1 MDDKNLKSPVGRLHE
16 LHVGGHELGNKGL
29 QMVDGLVSLGQSVL
43 IEGRNLAEFSF
54 QFSVTV
60 LGQLFLKSH
69 KYDLQRRTRSMV
81 TAD

>member
-1 MDDKNLKSPVGRLHE
+1 
-16 LHVGGHELGNKGL
+16 
-29 QMVDGLVSLGQSVL
+29 MVDGLVSFGQSVL

-81 TAD
+81 TTDRTSPTVTSGGMQ